1 MPHEQDAEAEAEAEE
16 KHGDGR
22 PEDAPPA
29 GPAQAPLVAD
39 RSLELGRESDE
50 VGRNGIHTRL
60 IDDRRPDVSEAR
72 PA

>member
-1 MPHEQDAEAEAEAEE
+1 
-16 KHGDGR
+16 
-22 PEDAPPA
+22 
-29 GPAQAPLVAD
+29 VAD